1 MTIFIPEPELQVTF
15 SSALAEIRS
24 GMLQDALRE
33 TVRKLD
39 IPAIDKELAA
49 LVPGHSLAILA
60 SHALRGEYFFPVPSV
75 INANPRL
82 LGYYRLLY
90 GFSQKEFYTANVAG
104 RFKALEERG
113 VISAKI
119 SGDIAELCQAMAESG
134 ALLLAAI
141 SSAPVTAALF
151 DDLTLLT
158 LGPQLRGG
166 ANVKRGTAAI
176 VAVFGVIKEIVQHA
190 VISSDAR
197 RIELK
202 NAAGRAVFIEF
213 ASDPDIVIREEMS
226 SGGLRHIVAMEVKG
240 GQDFSNVHNRIGEAE
255 KSHQKA
261 RDNKYT
267 ECWTVVN
274 VDRIDVDM
282 AKKES
287 PSTDRF
293 YRISALLEATGAE
306 YDDFKDRII
315 ALTSI
320 PSP

>member
-15 SSALAEIRS
+15 SSALAEIRAT
-24 GMLQDALRE
+24 MLQDALRE

-39 IPAIDKELAA
+39 IPTIDKELAE

-60 SHALRGEYFFPVPSV
+60 SHALRGEFFFPVPSV

-90 GFSQKEFYTANVAG
+90 GYSQKEFYAAAVAG
-104 RFKALEERG
+104 RFKALEDRG
-113 VISAKI
+113 VVSKAV
-119 SGDIAELCQAMAESG
+119 SGDIAELCQAIAEAG
-134 ALLLAAI
+134 TLLLAAI
-141 SSAPVTAALF
+141 SSAPINLGLL

-190 VISSDAR
+190 VTSSNAR
-197 RIELK
+197 RIELR

-213 ASDPDIVIREEMS
+213 ASDPDIVIREEMP

-274 VDRIDVDM
+274 VDRIDLTM

-293 YRISALLEATGAE
+293 YRISSLIDATGAE

-320 PSP
+320 PSA